1 MGKISV
7 NFGSSGA
14 YTIELSWTQG
24 TQSVANNTTPLHFTC
39 SIHANRK
46 ATFNGQARTDTLTVG
61 GTTVRPQHGSY
72 VVPDD
77 GSVVVLWETD
87 VTVTH
92 DSDGSYKNKAISVGV
107 LIDTTFSTSGYIG
120 TVTASGTITLDTIP
134 RTSTLS
140 YTGSVL
146 GSQTTF
152 TINAKSTA
160 FTHKLTYKYGTK
172 TGTIKDGVKGGTHTW
187 TSPISLAAEFPN
199 ANTGDVT
206 YTMTTYT
213 GSTVV
218 GTKTVTGYLKIPE
231 NANTKPILKSGWA
244 VASYYNDGTA
254 AAGIAAFVQGYSR
267 ARVSFTGSNIT
278 FQHGAIVKSY
288 KITCAGVTD
297 SASPFLTGVLTGTSA
312 SIVCTVT
319 DSRGFTASET
329 LKVTLY
335 PYSNP
340 ALSSLSL
347 YRGNEDG
354 TANTSGLCI
363 WAKATLK
370 YSDIGG
376 KNSCSLQ
383 GFYRLAG
390 GSYGTGQNL
399 VSNQAKRL
407 TNAAAV
413 ESSYVAKIVAKDS
426 LGNSRQYEATIPTAA
441 VAFHIREGGKGAA
454 FGKYA
459 ETDSLLDVGWDLR
472 VHGKATFDDQEMVLR
487 SLGRGSWSG
496 DLNELNDMAIRF
508 INLAECQNGPSATGY
523 GLLETLKP
531 VVGSSIRVQR
541 FTSLNTGSVIS
552 RIYATEQWYPWSH
565 ADVN

>member
-7 NFGSSGA
+7 DFGYSDA
-14 YTIELSWTQG
+14 YTIDLVWTQG
-24 TQSVANNTTPLHFTC
+24 TQSIANNTTALHFTC
-39 SIHANRK
+39 SIHANRRV
-46 ATFNGQARTDTLTVG
+46 TFNGEARTDTLTVG

-107 LIDTTFSTSGYIG
+107 LIDTTFSTSGDIG

-146 GSQTTF
+146 GSKTTF
-152 TINAKSTA
+152 TINSKSTA

-172 TGTIKDGVKGGTHTW
+172 TGTIKEGVKGGTHTW
-187 TSPISLAAEFPN
+187 ESDIELAEEFPN

-206 YTMTTYT
+206 YTLTTYHN
-213 GSTVV
+213 GNPI

-231 NANTKPILKSGWA
+231 NAATKPILKSGWA

-254 AAGIAAFVQGYSR
+254 AKNIAEFVQGYSK
-267 ARVSFTGSNIT
+267 AGVSFTDSKVT
-278 FQHGAIVKSY
+278 FQHGATWKSY
-288 KITCAGVTD
+288 KISCAGVTD
-297 SASPFLTGVLTGTSA
+297 SASPYRTGVLTGTSA

-329 LKVTLY
+329 LTVTLY

-340 ALSSLSL
+340 TLSSLSL

-390 GSYGTGQNL
+390 GSYGTGQTL
-399 VSNQAKRL
+399 SSNKAKML
-407 TNAAAV
+407 TNAAAAD
-413 ESSYVAKIVAKDS
+413 SSYVAKIVATDS

-441 VAFHIREGGKGAA
+441 VAFHIKEGGKGAA
-454 FGKYA
+454 FFKYA
-459 ETDSLLDVGWDLR
+459 EKDGVLAVGGALDVDKALVITMDEIDSVTRPGFYGVSGTATIAGVTANYWHMTVSSYSD
-472 VHGKATFDDQEMVLR
+472 GKLHCAQE
-487 SLGRGSWSG
+487 
-496 DLNELNDMAIRF
+496 IRP
-508 INLAECQNGPSATGY
+508 INKRKKL
-523 GLLETLKP
+523 
-531 VVGSSIRVQR
+531 
-541 FTSLNTGSVIS
+541 S
-552 RIYATEQWYPWSH
+552 RIRYQGAWEEWGE
-565 ADVN
+565 D